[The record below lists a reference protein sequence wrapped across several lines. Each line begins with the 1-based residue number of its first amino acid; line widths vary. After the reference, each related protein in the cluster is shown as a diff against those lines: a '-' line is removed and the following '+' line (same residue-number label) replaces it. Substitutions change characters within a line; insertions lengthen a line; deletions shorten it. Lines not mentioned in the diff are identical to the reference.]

1 MTHRRQHKEKR
12 LHEGGV
18 RPEMRSLAGLTIQ
31 ILHGA
36 EQKAETVKSRDNP
49 RHINTK
55 RAQ

>member
-1 MTHRRQHKEKR
+1 MTHHWPLKEKR

-36 EQKAETVKSRDNP
+36 EQKAEAVQSRDNP

-55 RAQ
+55 GAQ